1 MPNRTG
7 PDQSKNAGSP
17 DRISDP
23 VGSYNEPGALSG
35 YDFNQVNLGEEK
47 LPNPATYWKYFGED
61 TPNLQKIAALIYKV
75 QPSSAA
81 CERNFAH
88 FDYVY
93 TKRRQRLGTVKGDK
107 IVFVYSNGQY
117 RLEGMSRGAC

>member
-1 MPNRTG
+1 MKAFVKQHFP
-7 PDQSKNAGSP
+7 A
-17 DRISDP
+17 ISISRVASEFEVYRKRKD
-23 VGSYNEPGALSG
+23 SHNQPGALSG

-61 TPNLQKIAALIYKV
+61 TPNLQKIAALIYEV

-88 FDYVY
+88 FEYVY

-107 IVFVYSNGQY
+107 IVFVYSNGKM
-117 RLEGMSRGAC
+117 G